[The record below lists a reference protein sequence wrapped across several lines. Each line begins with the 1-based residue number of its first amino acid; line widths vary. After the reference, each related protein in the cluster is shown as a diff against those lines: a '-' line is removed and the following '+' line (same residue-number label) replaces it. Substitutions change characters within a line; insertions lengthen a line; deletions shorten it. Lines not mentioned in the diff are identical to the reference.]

1 MAPWLQGVLMKD
13 QIFELENYRGPLD
26 LLLHLIREQEMEI
39 TDVDLSLL
47 CDQYL
52 AELEVLK
59 SLDVNVAGEFLVLA
73 STLVLIKSRAILPH
87 EEVDLAEELDPGDEL
102 IMQLLEYRKYKSL
115 AFELDR
121 RAGERSHRHGRGA
134 PDIPAPPEPELEEL
148 GIWELVGSYSR
159 LVEELGLKRSFHTLE
174 GEKPLREYMRNC
186 VEQLSSSRKCRFRE
200 MVKAEGGGVAV
211 FAVFLSILEL
221 VRTGQVIVEQ
231 EKDLGDFGV
240 RLREDRD
247 VALLDDLLGS
257 PEVGSSEE
265 STSEALAHPSE
276 DRKV

>member
-1 MAPWLQGVLMKD
+1 
-13 QIFELENYRGPLD
+13 
-26 LLLHLIREQEMEI
+26 
-39 TDVDLSLL
+39 
-47 CDQYL
+47 
-52 AELEVLK
+52 
-59 SLDVNVAGEFLVLA
+59 
-73 STLVLIKSRAILPH
+73 
-87 EEVDLAEELDPGDEL
+87 
-102 IMQLLEYRKYKSL
+102 
-115 AFELDR
+115 
-121 RAGERSHRHGRGA
+121 
-134 PDIPAPPEPELEEL
+134 
-148 GIWELVGSYSR
+148 
-159 LVEELGLKRSFHTLE
+159 
-174 GEKPLREYMRNC
+174 
-186 VEQLSSSRKCRFRE
+186 